1 MNIEIGYSILKP
13 VTTQEECNA
22 YTAMAEA
29 VNQHNASCGV
39 GDQLWEIEDNE
50 YAYIVSEG
58 HIVEK
63 PKTTEISNVPS
74 NDTLAQQITN
84 IQLALCELYEG
95 GIVNG

>member
-1 MNIEIGYSILKP
+1 MNIEIGYSISKP

-22 YTAMAEA
+22 DAAMAEA
-29 VNQHNASCGV
+29 VNQHNASCSV

-58 HIVEK
+58 HIVEE
-63 PKTTEISNVPS
+63 PKTTEIYNVPS
-74 NDTLAQQITN
+74 NDELAQQITN

>member
-1 MNIEIGYSILKP
+1 MNIEIGYSISKP
-13 VTTQEECNA
+13 VTTQEKCSA
-22 YTAMAEA
+22 YAAMAEA
-29 VNQHNASCGV
+29 VNQHNAYCGV

-58 HIVEK
+58 HMVEE
-63 PKTTEISNVPS
+63 PKTTDISNVPS

>member
-63 PKTTEISNVPS
+63 PKTTEISNAPS
-74 NDTLAQQITN
+74 NDELAQQITN

>member
-1 MNIEIGYSILKP
+1 MNIEIGYSISKP
-13 VTTQEECNA
+13 VITQEECNA
-22 YTAMAEA
+22 YAAMAEA
-29 VNQHNASCGV
+29 VNQHNASCSV

-58 HIVEK
+58 HIVEE
-63 PKTTEISNVPS
+63 PKTTEIPNVPS
-74 NDTLAQQITN
+74 NDQLAQQITN

>member
-22 YTAMAEA
+22 YAAMAEA

-39 GDQLWEIEDNE
+39 GDQLWEIEDSE

-58 HIVEK
+58 HIVEE

>member
-1 MNIEIGYSILKP
+1 MEITLGFTIAKP
-13 VTTQEECNA
+13 VVTQEECTA
-22 YTAMAEA
+22 YAAMAEA
-29 VNQHNASCGV
+29 VNVHNAACTV
-39 GDQLWEIEDNE
+39 GDTLWVIEDNE

-58 HIVEK
+58 HIVEE
-63 PKTTEISNVPS
+63 PKTTEIPNVPS

>member
-39 GDQLWEIEDNE
+39 GDQLWEIEDKADCYE
-50 YAYIVSEG
+50 VAEG
-58 HIVEK
+58 GTVPE
-63 PKTTEISNVPS
+63 PEPASTLPTTEER
-74 NDTLAQQITN
+74 LAALEAGLIE
-84 IQLALCELYEG
+84 LAAQE
-95 GIVNG
+95 V